1 MQVYG
6 VTCNLYSTDC
16 ISLRTVLS
24 FIFLMLPARLLW
36 TFFFTTM
43 GFHLRSPTVGAIVQ
57 CCSNNV
63 IFLHFQLCTRAHV
76 HFIECKRAFHA
87 MWESCIISQ
96 SNIFKK
102 VTKLSEILYIQLS
115 TLCPQ
120 NRQTIFIL
128 YISYCCYRQS
138 TNHCFT

>member
-1 MQVYG
+1 MQVRSY
-6 VTCNLYSTDC
+6 LYSPDC
-16 ISLRTVLS
+16 ISLRTVLLS
-24 FIFLMLPARLLW
+24 FSWSFRLDFFGHFLSQHN
-36 TFFFTTM
+36 
-43 GFHLRSPTVGAIVQ
+43 GFSSEEPNSWCAIVQ
-57 CCSNNV
+57 CCCNNV
-63 IFLHFQLCTRAHV
+63 IFLHFQSCTRAHV

-120 NRQTIFIL
+120 NRQTICSL